1 MMIEEERSM
10 KKLIATALALTMTL
24 SLSTTALAGGN
35 VDGAGVGSLDPIDVT
50 AKYNDDATEPTVYS
64 VDLTWEDMTFTYNE
78 SGTRIWD
85 PDTHTYTDTT
95 SAGWDKVTAAVT
107 ATNHSN
113 TAVTVSFTYT
123 PQGNT
128 GVTASMS
135 KLSFILD
142 AGVENYPKGENIMNM
157 KKIGFHAGCRRS
169 GLHHEHHCLCRR
181 SGRRRH
187 RQLLR

>member
-1 MMIEEERSM
+1 M

-24 SLSTTALAGGN
+24 SLSTTALAAGN
-35 VDGAGVGSLDPIDVT
+35 VDGAGVGSQVPIDVT
-50 AKYNDDATEPTVYS
+50 AKYNDSATEPTVYS

-78 SGTRIWD
+78 SGTKIWD
-85 PDTHTYTDTT
+85 PDTHTYKDTT
-95 SAGWDKVTAAVT
+95 SAGWDKFTAEVT

-135 KLSFILD
+135 KPSFTLA
-142 AGVENYPKGENIMNM
+142 AGVVNYPDDAATDSSALTIKADTKPNSSVTAEGVT
-157 KKIGFHAGCRRS
+157 IGTITVTI
-169 GLHHEHHCLCRR
+169 E
-181 SGRRRH
+181 
-187 RQLLR
+187 

>member
-24 SLSTTALAGGN
+24 SLSTTALAAGK
-35 VDGAGVGSLDPIDVT
+35 VDGAGTGPHGPIDVT
-50 AKYNDDATEPTVYS
+50 AKYNDDSTEPTVYS

-95 SAGWDKVTAAVT
+95 SAGWDKFTAAVT

-113 TAVTVSFTYT
+113 TKVTVSFTYT
-123 PQGNT
+123 PQGDT
-128 GVTASMS
+128 GVTAYMS
-135 KLSFILD
+135 KLSFILA
-142 AGVENYPKGENIMNM
+142 AGVENYPDDASTNSSALTIHGSSKPNGSVTAEGVT
-157 KKIGFHAGCRRS
+157 IGTITVTI
-169 GLHHEHHCLCRR
+169 E
-181 SGRRRH
+181 
-187 RQLLR
+187 

>member
-35 VDGAGVGSLDPIDVT
+35 VYGAGVGSQVPIDVT
-50 AKYNDDATEPTVYS
+50 AKYNDGTTEPTVYS
-64 VDLTWEDMTFTYNE
+64 VDLTWEDMTFTYNK

-95 SAGWDKVTAAVT
+95 SDGWDKDSAVVT

-113 TAVTVSFTYT
+113 TNVTVSFTYT

-128 GVTASMS
+128 GVTASMT
-135 KLSFILD
+135 KDSFILY
-142 AGVENYPKGENIMNM
+142 AGVEDYPDDASTNSSALTINGNSKPNDSVTAEGVT
-157 KKIGFHAGCRRS
+157 IGTITVTIK
-169 GLHHEHHCLCRR
+169 
-181 SGRRRH
+181 
-187 RQLLR
+187 

>member
-24 SLSTTALAGGN
+24 SLSTTALAAGN
-35 VDGAGVGSLDPIDVT
+35 VDGAGVGSQDPIDVT

-78 SGTRIWD
+78 SGTRTWD

-113 TAVTVSFTYT
+113 TKVTVSFTYT
-123 PQGNT
+123 PQGDT

-135 KLSFILD
+135 KLSFILA
-142 AGVENYPKGENIMNM
+142 AGVENMPNDAATNSSLLTINASTKPNSSVTAEGVT
-157 KKIGFHAGCRRS
+157 IGTITVTI
-169 GLHHEHHCLCRR
+169 E
-181 SGRRRH
+181 
-187 RQLLR
+187 

>member
-1 MMIEEERSM
+1 M

-35 VDGAGVGSLDPIDVT
+35 VDGAGLGSQDINVT
-50 AKYNDDATEPTVYS
+50 AKYNDGATEPTVYS
-64 VDLTWEDMTFTYNE
+64 VDLTWEDMTFTYNK

-95 SAGWDKVTAAVT
+95 SDGWDKDTAAVT

-113 TAVTVSFTYT
+113 ANVTVRFTYT
-123 PQGNT
+123 PQGDT

-135 KLSFILD
+135 KDFFILT
-142 AGVENYPKGENIMNM
+142 AGVENWPNDAATNSSVLTIHGSSEPNNSVTAEGVT
-157 KKIGFHAGCRRS
+157 IGTITVTI
-169 GLHHEHHCLCRR
+169 E
-181 SGRRRH
+181 
-187 RQLLR
+187 

>member
-24 SLSTTALAGGN
+24 SLSTTALAAGN
-35 VDGAGVGSLDPIDVT
+35 VDGASVGSQYRIDVT
-50 AKYNDDATEPTVYS
+50 AKYNDSAAEPTVYS

-113 TAVTVSFTYT
+113 TKVTVSFTYT
-123 PQGNT
+123 PQGDT
-128 GVTASMS
+128 GVTVSMS
-135 KLSFILD
+135 KLSFILA
-142 AGVENYPKGENIMNM
+142 AGVENMPNDAATNSSLLTINASTKPNSSVTAEGVT
-157 KKIGFHAGCRRS
+157 IGTITVTI
-169 GLHHEHHCLCRR
+169 E
-181 SGRRRH
+181 
-187 RQLLR
+187 

>member
-35 VDGAGVGSLDPIDVT
+35 VNGAGVGSQDPIDVT
-50 AKYNDDATEPTVYS
+50 AKYNDGVTVPTVYS
-64 VDLTWEDMTFTYNE
+64 VDLTWEDMTFTYNK

-95 SAGWDKVTAAVT
+95 SDGWDKYTAAVT

-113 TAVTVSFTYT
+113 ANVTVKFDYT
-123 PQGNT
+123 PQGDT
-128 GVTASMS
+128 GVTAYMTRR
-135 KLSFILD
+135 SFILA
-142 AGVENYPKGENIMNM
+142 AGVENYPDDASTGSSLLTINGNSKPNNSVTAEGVT
-157 KKIGFHAGCRRS
+157 IGTITVTI
-169 GLHHEHHCLCRR
+169 E
-181 SGRRRH
+181 
-187 RQLLR
+187 

>member
-1 MMIEEERSM
+1 M

-35 VDGAGVGSLDPIDVT
+35 VDGAGVGSQYRIDVT
-50 AKYNDDATEPTVYS
+50 AKYNDSATEPTVYS

-78 SGTRIWD
+78 SGTKIWD
-85 PDTHTYTDTT
+85 PDTHTYTGTT

-113 TAVTVSFTYT
+113 TKVTVSFTYT
-123 PQGNT
+123 PQGDT

-135 KLSFILD
+135 KHRLILA
-142 AGVENYPKGENIMNM
+142 AGVENYPDDAATDSSLLTIKGDTNPNGSVTAEGVT
-157 KKIGFHAGCRRS
+157 IGTITVTI
-169 GLHHEHHCLCRR
+169 E
-181 SGRRRH
+181 
-187 RQLLR
+187 

>member
-35 VDGAGVGSLDPIDVT
+35 VDGAGLGSQDPIDVT
-50 AKYNDDATEPTVYS
+50 VKYNDDATEPIVYS

-113 TAVTVSFTYT
+113 APVTVSFTYT
-123 PQGNT
+123 PQGDT

-135 KLSFILD
+135 KDFFILT
-142 AGVENYPKGENIMNM
+142 AGVENYPNDASTNSSLLTIKGDTKPDSSVTAEGVT
-157 KKIGFHAGCRRS
+157 IGTITVTI
-169 GLHHEHHCLCRR
+169 E
-181 SGRRRH
+181 
-187 RQLLR
+187 